1 MEQYSKEYFKRDM
14 KKSGQVTIKDIAK
27 ELNISCSTVSRALKD
42 FPGISPSTKKAV
54 TELAD
59 KLNYRP
65 NAIALS
71 LRNQKTNVI
80 GVVIPETVHFFFS
93 TVISGIEDEA
103 MKDGYN
109 VMICQSN
116 ESYERE
122 ADCIDALMSARV
134 DGLLVSISRETED
147 LAHLKKVVDEGTP
160 MVFFDRL
167 VQGMNAPSVI
177 VDDYQGAYDAVEHLI
192 KQKSKHIVHLA
203 GPDNLIISRKRT
215 EGYISAL
222 EDHELPINQENI
234 IECRNGTVE
243 EAEAALSKLLE
254 NGHAIDGV
262 FANNDMAALGALKA
276 VQKAQL
282 KCPEDIA
289 IIGFSNWQFSSLVN
303 PGLSSVAQPGYEMG
317 REAARLM
324 LEEINSKEKAT
335 NHVSI
340 FDTDLV
346 IRESSS
352 RVVELIK

>member
-1 MEQYSKEYFKRDM
+1 M

-42 FPGISPSTKKAV
+42 FPGISPATKKAV

-116 ESYERE
+116 ENYERE

-167 VQGMNAPSVI
+167 VEGMNAPSVI
-177 VDDYQGAYDAVEHLI
+177 IDDYQGAYDATEHLI
-192 KQKSKHIVHLA
+192 QQNSTNIIHLA

-215 EGYISAL
+215 EGYLSAL
-222 EDHELPINQENI
+222 EDHQIPVRQDNI
-234 IECRNGTVE
+234 IECRNGTLE
-243 EAEAALSKLLE
+243 EAEQALTRVLQS
-254 NGHAIDGV
+254 GRAVDGV

-276 VQKAQL
+276 VQKAGL
-282 KCPEDIA
+282 KSPEDIT
-289 IIGFSNWQFSSLVN
+289 IIGFSNWNFSSLTQ
-303 PGLSSVAQPGYEMG
+303 PALSSVAQPGYEIG
-317 REAARLM
+317 REAARLI
-324 LEEINSKEKAT
+324 LQEINSNEKASK
-335 NHVSI
+335 HVSI
-340 FDTDLV
+340 LDTELV
-346 IRESSS
+346 IRESSM
-352 RVVELIK
+352 RVSDLAK

>member
-1 MEQYSKEYFKRDM
+1 M

-42 FPGISPSTKKAV
+42 FPGISPATKKAV

-116 ESYERE
+116 ENYERE

-167 VQGMNAPSVI
+167 VEGMNAPSVI
-177 VDDYQGAYDAVEHLI
+177 IDDYQGAYDATEHLI
-192 KQKSKHIVHLA
+192 QQNSKNIIHLA

-215 EGYISAL
+215 EGYLSAL
-222 EDHELPINQENI
+222 EDHQIPVRQDNI
-234 IECRNGTVE
+234 IECRNGTLE
-243 EAEAALSKLLE
+243 EAEQALTRVLQS
-254 NGHAIDGV
+254 GRAVDGV

-276 VQKAQL
+276 VQKAGL
-282 KCPEDIA
+282 KSPEDIT
-289 IIGFSNWQFSSLVN
+289 IIGFSNWNFSSLTQ
-303 PGLSSVAQPGYEMG
+303 PALSSVAQPGYEIG
-317 REAARLM
+317 REAARLI
-324 LEEINSKEKAT
+324 LQEINSNEKASK
-335 NHVSI
+335 HVSI
-340 FDTDLV
+340 LDTELV
-346 IRESSS
+346 IRESSM
-352 RVVELIK
+352 RVSDLAK

>member
-1 MEQYSKEYFKRDM
+1 M

-42 FPGISPSTKKAV
+42 FPGISPATKKAV

-147 LAHLKKVVDEGTP
+147 LAHLQKVVNEGTP

-192 KQKSKHIVHLA
+192 QQESKNIVHLA

-222 EDHELPINQENI
+222 EDNQIPIDESNI
-234 IECRNGTVE
+234 IECRNGTQE
-243 EAEAALSKLLE
+243 EAEEAMTRVLQS
-254 NGHAIDGV
+254 GRPVDGV

-276 VQKAQL
+276 VQKAGLQSP
-282 KCPEDIA
+282 KDIA

-303 PGLSSVAQPGYEMG
+303 PGLSSVSQPGYEIG
-317 REAARLM
+317 RESARLI
-324 LEEINSKEKAT
+324 LAEINSNEKAA

-340 FDTDLV
+340 LDTELV

-352 RVVELIK
+352 RVAEFAQ

>member
-1 MEQYSKEYFKRDM
+1 M

-54 TELAD
+54 TELAN
-59 KLNYRP
+59 KYNYRP

-103 MKDGYN
+103 MKEGYN

-116 ESYERE
+116 ENYERE
-122 ADCIDALMSARV
+122 ADSIDALMSARV

-147 LAHLKKVVDEGTP
+147 LAHLRKVADEGTP

-167 VQGMNAPSVI
+167 VEGMNAPSVI
-177 VDDYQGAYDAVEHLI
+177 IDDFQGAYDAVEHLI
-192 KQKSKHIVHLA
+192 QQECRHIVHLA

-215 EGYISAL
+215 EGYLSAL
-222 EDHELPINQENI
+222 EDHEIPHREENI
-234 IECRNGTVE
+234 IECRNGTPE
-243 EAEAALSKLLE
+243 EAERAMTHLLSQGLP
-254 NGHAIDGV
+254 IDGV

-276 VQKAQL
+276 VQKAGL
-282 KCPEDIA
+282 SSPKDIA
-289 IIGFSNWQFSSLVN
+289 IIGFSDWQFSSMLN
-303 PGLSSVAQPGYEMG
+303 PSLSSVSQPGYEIG
-317 REAARLM
+317 KEAARLI
-324 LEEINSKEKAT
+324 LDEIGSKGK
-335 NHVSI
+335 NKGHVSI
-340 FDTDLV
+340 LDTALV
-346 IRESSS
+346 IRESSDRS
-352 RVVELIK
+352 KVLVS